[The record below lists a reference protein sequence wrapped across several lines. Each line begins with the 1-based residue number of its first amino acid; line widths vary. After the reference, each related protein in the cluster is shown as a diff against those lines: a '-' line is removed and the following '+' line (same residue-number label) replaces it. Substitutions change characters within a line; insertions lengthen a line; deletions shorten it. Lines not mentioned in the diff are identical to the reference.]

1 MPSPFRN
8 GRLQVAQKLPVPN
21 AKRRW
26 LKVNKIFELRLR
38 GSMYKEI
45 SDELGIDIETVR
57 EVIEV
62 EIQRLERENV
72 SSDSETAE

>member
-1 MPSPFRN
+1 
-8 GRLQVAQKLPVPN
+8 
-21 AKRRW
+21 
-26 LKVNKIFELRLR
+26 
-38 GSMYKEI
+38 MYKEI